1 MDRPPRPLSEAAHRG
16 DWQKLAEL
24 YKGDVSALLA
34 DAELL
39 DRVRNLARFNLAA
52 QRAVR
57 AWRGSIRA
65 SRSIQGGNDLI
76 ASLAIER
83 LLASVEGRTREARC
97 LLAQELAEQPEE
109 PAGPYS
115 VQAPHD
121 VIDLITRSVRTEDRL
136 RVRGVARPLPD
147 LSPGLGDPGSIFTMG
162 LLGFPEAEFER
173 GRPLDLVGSWNSS
186 EATFEV
192 HRVVR
197 LGLWPGHRLALS
209 ALGLDEGDQDVASLS
224 DADRRSD
231 PAPPPSRDFIREAL
245 ALTSALATFDKAA
258 ATSKVSFRTLGDVH
272 RLLAPSA
279 SKVGRVRSAPAMVLL
294 GSKVVYRA
302 PDQPVARLQVGR
314 LLRWLGRT
322 AQSVHPLPRAA
333 EAWAR
338 LNIAH
343 PFTDGNG
350 RVARALA
357 TWILVSA
364 GYRPLGAT
372 QLRDFAHRHVLEF
385 YDRQRWY
392 EGESLLWYQFCVDSV
407 LATFEPPT
415 LPWSSD
421 QTQHG

>member
-1 MDRPPRPLSEAAHRG
+1 MDQHLRSLGEAAHRG
-16 DWQKLAEL
+16 DWQEL
-24 YKGDVSALLA
+24 VKRYRGVVSAPLA

-65 SRSIQGGNDLI
+65 SRSIQGGNDRI
-76 ASLAIER
+76 AWLAIER
-83 LLASVEGRTREARC
+83 LLAAVEGRPREARR
-97 LLAQELAEQPEE
+97 LLAQEFAEQPDE
-109 PAGPYS
+109 PAGSYS
-115 VQAPHD
+115 VQPPHD
-121 VIDLITRSVRTEDRL
+121 VIDLITRSVRPADWL

-147 LSPGLGDPGSIFTMG
+147 GSPGLGDPGSIFTLG
-162 LLGFPEAEFER
+162 LQGFPEVEFER
-173 GRPLDLVGSWNSS
+173 GRPLDLIGSWSSS
-186 EATFEV
+186 EGTFEV
-192 HRVVR
+192 HRVVY

-209 ALGLDEGDQDVASLS
+209 ALGLDEGDQDVAGSP

-231 PAPPPSRDFIREAL
+231 PAPPPSRDFIRETL
-245 ALTSALATFDKAA
+245 ALTSALATLNHAE
-258 ATSKVSFRTLGDVH
+258 ATSKVSFRALGDVH
-272 RLLAPSA
+272 CLLAPNA
-279 SKVGRVRSAPAMVLL
+279 PEAGHVRSAPATVLL
-294 GSKVVYRA
+294 GSTPVYRA
-302 PDQPVARLQVGR
+302 PDPPVARLQVGR

-322 AQSVHPLPRAA
+322 TQSVHPLPRAA

-364 GYRPLGAT
+364 GYRPIGAM
-372 QLRDFAHRHVLEF
+372 QLRDFAHRHVVEF

-392 EGESLLWYQFCVDSV
+392 ESESLLWYQFCVDSV

-415 LPWSSD
+415 RPWSSD
-421 QTQHG
+421 ETQHG